1 VGAAPLTHWLGFTL
15 MIRWIAFDDETAEVL
30 VSRFRRG
37 AAEIHEGQ
45 PLDAALAHGK
55 PSLLVLPSSTPG
67 AVLLAH
73 FEPRNLTPDS
83 EHSSNPSPASVPVG
97 YEPTGFL
104 GLAEQPVFSKRPLP
118 VKQEAKKKWWQ
129 RRSA

>member
-1 VGAAPLTHWLGFTL
+1 

-67 AVLLAH
+67 TVLLAH
-73 FEPRNLTPDS
+73 FEPRNLTPNS
-83 EHSSNPSPASVPVG
+83 ENAFNPWPASVPVG
-97 YEPTGFL
+97 YVPTGFL
-104 GLAEQPVFSKRPLP
+104 GLTEQPVFSRRPQL
-118 VKQEAKKKWWQ
+118 VKQETRK
-129 RRSA
+129 SGC